1 MQYWLKSLG
10 TAEENLDQ
18 LWVGP
23 HDDVL
28 EAFAC
33 PKDRRP
39 GFAKGDRVVYYA
51 AGWQKIFA
59 IVEVIKEAVHN
70 PNWKE
75 WQGDRWPYVVEVRPL
90 LAVPD
95 LEIAPYVGM
104 AAVNTLSLRSK
115 SHIKLTPEKYWHAL
129 MSIAGVAGISPNGG
143 P

>member
-1 MQYWLKSLG
+1 MSSTDGGVKLVQYWLKSLG

-59 IVEVIKEAVHN
+59 IVEVIKE
-70 PNWKE
+70 E
-75 WQGDRWPYVVEVRPL
+75 
-90 LAVPD
+90 
-95 LEIAPYVGM
+95 
-104 AAVNTLSLRSK
+104 
-115 SHIKLTPEKYWHAL
+115 
-129 MSIAGVAGISPNGG
+129 GVARGSLAIRRRG
-143 P
+143 PAPARCARP